1 MKVHK
6 LEKIILITGGA
17 TLLLFLSVL
26 FLQNMKFGHQHH
38 AQSSIKTI
46 DPKKVDTTA
55 PFTAPGLKK
64 VEKKEWDYELVM
76 VASVFQYAPAEVEIP
91 VGAKV
96 KIIATSKDVVHGLEV
111 VGTNINVMLE
121 PGLITE
127 KITTF
132 RKKGEYLV
140 LCNEYCGNGHHYMSG
155 ILKVVDA

>member
-6 LEKIILITGGA
+6 LEKIILMTGGV

-26 FLQNMKFGHQHH
+26 FLQNFTFGHHH
-38 AQSSIKTI
+38 AAAIETV
-46 DPKKVDTTA
+46 DPKKTDETA
-55 PFTAPGLKK
+55 PFNKPGLKK
-64 VEKKEWDYELVM
+64 VSEKEWDYELVI
-76 VASVFQYAPAEVEIP
+76 VASVFQYSPSEVEIP

-96 KIIATSKDVVHGLEV
+96 KIIATSKDVIHGLEV
-111 VGTNINVMLE
+111 VETNINLMLE
-121 PGLITE
+121 PGLVTE
-127 KITTF
+127 KIATF